1 VAKPEWGSKRTCQS
15 CGANF
20 YDLQR
25 KPIVCPKCAAEF
37 TVQSFSRPQRSR
49 AAAAAQPVAVAA
61 SAPEPAAQPK
71 AAAEAKAAPDEVD
84 ADSIGDADSVAT
96 DADKDDDDEE
106 DESLIEDASELG
118 EDEDDMLEVIDSVA
132 KKEEPQA

>member
-1 VAKPEWGSKRTCQS
+1 MAKPEWGSKRTCQS

-37 TVQSFSRPQRSR
+37 SPQSFSRSQRSR
-49 AAAAAQPVAVAA
+49 AGAAVQPVAVAEP
-61 SAPEPAAQPK
+61 APEPAAQPE
-71 AAAEAKAAPDEVD
+71 AAAAAKAAPDD
-84 ADSIGDADSVAT
+84 GDADSFAT
-96 DADKDDDDEE
+96 DADKDDEDEE

-118 EDEDDMLEVIDSVA
+118 EDEDYMLEVIDSVA

>member
-1 VAKPEWGSKRTCQS
+1 MAKPEWGSKRTCQS

-61 SAPEPAAQPK
+61 NAPEPAAQPK
-71 AAAEAKAAPDEVD
+71 AAAEAKAAPGEID
-84 ADSIGDADSVAT
+84 AESLAT
-96 DADKDDDDEE
+96 DGDKDDDEKNE
-106 DESLIEDASELG
+106 NLIEDASELG

-132 KKEEPQA
+132 KKEEPQP